1 MEWPRATV
9 YGGGHMPRM
18 FGERIMLR
26 EFEQADLEPMR
37 RWVTDP
43 DTTRYLSDTFTVP
56 QTYEQTAQ
64 YLDGLLGGSNPG
76 VHLVIADLMSGDYL
90 GQCDLMKITS
100 YSRKASLAIVLGP
113 EHQCKGYGTE
123 AIGLLLELAFDH
135 LNLNRVQLR
144 VHAGNIQAL
153 RCYEKCGFV
162 REGVLRQDMYTG
174 GKYSDSIIMGILRED
189 WERTRPGQDT

>member
-18 FGERIMLR
+18 FGARIMLR

-64 YLDGLLGGSNPG
+64 YLDGLLSGSNPG

-90 GQCDLMKITS
+90 GQCDLMKITT

-113 EHQCKGYGTE
+113 EHQGQGHGAE
-123 AIGLLLELAFDH
+123 AIRLLLELAFDH

-144 VHAGNIQAL
+144 VHAGNARAL

-162 REGVLRQDMYTG
+162 REGVLRQDMYTDG
-174 GKYSDSIIMGILRED
+174 QYSDSVIMGILRED
-189 WERTRPGQDT
+189 WERTRPARDT